1 LGVFSTPLFG
11 GGFWVIF
18 DPHLGGVFHPPFWGR
33 TLVVITSAG
42 CLFSHTCGQDNM
54 YFVCA
59 RPHGI
64 LIAPGSC
71 LPVSPGGWDP
81 GCVHGLVR
89 HRARVTQWALVV
101 ALEASQPQ
109 PLALSPRG
117 GINCAGFGVRYTP
130 LSPCMGSQISLRN
143 PQVGPDNTARA
154 VPRSPALLKDAR
166 NAKWHCSTTSVGV
179 LNSTVPALQ
188 R

>member
-1 LGVFSTPLFG
+1 LTPPFGGVFYL
-11 GGFWVIF
+11 IF
-18 DPHLGGVFHPPFWGR
+18 DPLGGGCFHPPFRGR

-42 CLFSHTCGQDNM
+42 WLFSHTCGQDNM
-54 YFVCA
+54 YFVCVC
-59 RPHGI
+59 PHGI
-64 LIAPGSC
+64 LIAPWSRHRSRRG
-71 LPVSPGGWDP
+71 VGTR